1 MASLVALSDDR
12 DRLGPLLLHHL
23 AMAVARV
30 RTEGDCGDVVVA
42 GSVGGLE
49 LACKMSEGAFVAH
62 G

>member
-12 DRLGPLLLHHL
+12 DRLGPLPHL
-23 AMAVARV
+23 VMAVARV
-30 RTEGDCGDVVVA
+30 RTEGGCGDVVVA

>member
-12 DRLGPLLLHHL
+12 DRVGPLLLRL
-23 AMAVARV
+23 VMPVARV
-30 RTEGDCGDVVVA
+30 RTEGGCGDVVVA

>member
-12 DRLGPLLLHHL
+12 DRLGALVHL
-23 AMAVARV
+23 VMAVVRV
-30 RTEGDCGDVVVA
+30 RTEGGCGDVVVA

-49 LACKMSEGAFVAH
+49 PACKLSEAAFVAH